1 MENRSRSL
9 AHTFGFELENRRKED
24 YDVRGGAKLTLSDV
38 SYSLNDELNDDYLN
52 STLYGSADVYLGAWT
67 LGTEFQW
74 RQYDQDL
81 FGPGQNVALW
91 EASLR
96 RRILDDQAEIRLV
109 AFDILGQNQ
118 GVTYTNSPGFIQ
130 ERRVESLTQY
140 VMLNFTWYLGNRS
153 MAGGRGRGGGDRVR
167 R

>member
-1 MENRSRSL
+1 MPCDIASL
-9 AHTFGFELENRRKED
+9 RLIVKTRR
-24 YDVRGGAKLTLSDV
+24 
-38 SYSLNDELNDDYLN
+38 
-52 STLYGSADVYLGAWT
+52 T

-74 RQYDQDL
+74 RLYDQDL
-81 FGPGQNVALW
+81 FGPGRNVALW
-91 EASLR
+91 EASLQ
-96 RRILDDQAEIRLV
+96 RRILNDQAEIRLV
-109 AFDILGQNQ
+109 AFDLLGQNQ

-153 MAGGRGRGGGDRVR
+153 MAGGGDRGRGGDRFR

>member
-1 MENRSRSL
+1 MR
-9 AHTFGFELENRRKED
+9 A
-24 YDVRGGAKLTLSDV
+24 GAKLTLSDV
-38 SYSLNDELNDDYLN
+38 SYSLNEELNEDYLT
-52 STLYGSADVYLGAWT
+52 STLYGIADLHMGPWT

-74 RQYDQDL
+74 RLYDQDL
-81 FGPGQNVALW
+81 FGPGRNVALW

-96 RRILDDQAEIRLV
+96 RLILNDQAEIRLV

-118 GVTYTNSPGFIQ
+118 GVSYTNSPGFIQ
-130 ERRVESLTQY
+130 ESRVESLTQY

-153 MAGGRGRGGGDRVR
+153 MSGGGGRGRGGDGFR